1 MAVVSYTGTAFFI
14 RGQKMTRLS
23 DDIVTIKGIGE
34 KTAALFYKMNIYTV
48 EDLLLNLPKG
58 FTCFEE
64 PVCPSKEDNGNV
76 ISIPGIPVS
85 GSIVSKK
92 NGRYHISLAK
102 IKCGDTIV
110 SVRFF
115 NMPYIRNVLKPG
127 QAYILRGVINCT
139 KDSFSMLQPQI
150 FEVEKYNEL
159 IGKLLPNYRLT
170 KGITNHT
177 IQKACKNAL
186 SSLVTIDDY
195 LSKEQRNE
203 LELLPIHEALC
214 SIHMPDTKETF
225 MQAKKR
231 LAFHEFFTFLYLIRK
246 YKSEN
251 TPDIIGNPLL
261 PVADTVR
268 LLESLPYTLTNAQ
281 KKAWQE
287 IEADMDAALPMN
299 RLLQGDVGSG
309 KTVIAFLA
317 LLKTAAN
324 NRQGAL
330 MAPTE
335 VLAEQHYRSLI
346 ELISKYHLCIRPVL
360 LLGSM
365 RVKEKREA
373 LEGIANGTYN
383 VIIGTHAIM
392 QEKVVYQ
399 NLALVITDEQHRFG
413 VNQREAL
420 RKKGT
425 NPHILVMSATPI
437 PRTLALILYGDLS
450 VSLIDELPAN
460 RLPIKNCVVNDSY
473 RPTAYSFMQKEIAKG
488 RQVYIICPM
497 VEESEATEEL
507 ENVIDYTSTLQ
518 SVFPKE
524 ILISYIHGKMS
535 LAEKNTVMQAFERHE
550 IDILVSTTV
559 IEVGI
564 NVPNATVMMIENS
577 DRYGLAQ
584 LHQLR
589 GRVGR
594 GLEQSY
600 CIFMSSNLNGKN
612 EERLKILNESNDG
625 FYIANKDLELRGPGQ
640 LGGIVQ
646 SGELGFVIADIYN
659 DHDMLLKADSFCD
672 TILSGKDSIDE
683 RNFSQLNLRV
693 ESMADKMQTL

>member
-1 MAVVSYTGTAFFI
+1 MI
-14 RGQKMTRLS
+14 RLN
-23 DDIVTIKGIGE
+23 DDIISVKGVGE
-34 KTAALFYKMNIYTV
+34 KTATLFYKMNIYTV

-58 FTCFEE
+58 FTSFDK
-64 PVCPSKEDNGNV
+64 PVIPCEEDNGKL
-76 ISIPGIPVS
+76 IAIPAIPIP

-92 NGRYHISLAK
+92 AGRYNFSLAK
-102 IKCGDTIV
+102 VKSGETMV

-115 NMPYIRNVLKPG
+115 NMPYIRNLLKPG
-127 QAYILRGVINCT
+127 QNYILRGVLTSN
-139 KDSFSMLQPQI
+139 KGNFSMLHPQI
-150 FEVEKYNEL
+150 FEVSKYNEM
-159 IGKLLPNYRLT
+159 IGTLLPYYRLT
-170 KGITNHT
+170 KGLTNNA
-177 IQKACKNAL
+177 IGKACKNAL
-186 SSLVTIDDY
+186 SGLVEIKDY
-195 LSKEQRNE
+195 LSECQREE
-203 LELLPIHEALC
+203 LGLISIQEALQG
-214 SIHMPDTKETF
+214 IHVPKSREEF
-225 MQAKKR
+225 LISKKR

-246 YKSEN
+246 YKSEGISE
-251 TPDIIGNPLL
+251 IISNPLF
-261 PVADTVR
+261 PTAETSR
-268 LLESLPYTLTNAQ
+268 FLEALPYKLTGAQ
-281 KKAWQE
+281 QRAWSEIDNDMEKK
-287 IEADMDAALPMN
+287 LPMN

-309 KTVIAFLA
+309 KTIVAFLA
-317 LLKTAAN
+317 LLKAAAN

-335 VLAEQHYRSLI
+335 VLAEQHYRSLC
-346 ELISKYHLCIRPVL
+346 EMTKKYKLCIHPVL

-365 RVKEKREA
+365 RIKDRREA
-373 LEGIANGTYN
+373 LQGIADGTYN
-383 VIIGTHAIM
+383 VVIGTHAIM
-392 QEKVVYQ
+392 QEAVVYH

-425 NPHILVMSATPI
+425 SPHILVMSATPI

-450 VSLIDELPAN
+450 VSVIDELPAN

-473 RPTAYSFMQKEIAKG
+473 RKTAYSFMQKEIQNG

-497 VEESEATEEL
+497 VEESENAEEL
-507 ENVIDYTSTLQ
+507 ENVIDYTASLQ

-524 ILISYIHGKMS
+524 IIISYLHGKMT
-535 LAEKNTVMQAFERHE
+535 LAEKEKIMHAFESHE

-577 DRYGLAQ
+577 ERYGLAQ

-594 GLEQSY
+594 GEHQSY
-600 CIFMSSNLNGKN
+600 CIFMSSNLNSKN

-640 LGGIVQ
+640 LGGIAQ

-659 DHDMLLKADSFCD
+659 DHDMLLLADSFCNKIINQKE
-672 TILSGKDSIDE
+672 TIDE
-683 RNFSQLNLRV
+683 TNFSQLNLRV

>member
-1 MAVVSYTGTAFFI
+1 
-14 RGQKMTRLS
+14 MTRLS

-64 PVCPSKEDNGNV
+64 PVSPREEDNGNV
-76 ISIPGIPVS
+76 ISISGTPVS

-102 IKCGDTIV
+102 ITCKDAVV

-115 NMPYIRNVLKPG
+115 NIPYIRNVLKPG
-127 QAYILRGVINCT
+127 QTYILRGVINCT
-139 KDSFSMLQPQI
+139 KGSFSMLQPQI
-150 FEVEKYNEL
+150 YEVSKYSEL

-186 SSLVTIDDY
+186 SGLVTIDDY
-195 LSKEQRNE
+195 LSAGQRE
-203 LELLPIHEALC
+203 KMELLPIHEALRG
-214 SIHMPDTKETF
+214 IHMPGTKEEF
-225 MQAKKR
+225 IHAKKR
-231 LAFHEFFTFLYLIRK
+231 LAFHEFFAFLYLIRK
-246 YKSEN
+246 YKYEI
-251 TPDIIGNPLL
+251 TPDIITKPLL
-261 PVADTVR
+261 PVADTIR
-268 LLESLPYTLTNAQ
+268 LLEALPYTLTNAQ

-287 IEADMDAALPMN
+287 IETDMDASLPMN

-309 KTVIAFLA
+309 KTIISFLA

-335 VLAEQHYRSLI
+335 VLAEQHYRSLT
-346 ELISKYHLCIRPVL
+346 ELVSQYHLCIRPAL

-373 LEGIANGTYN
+373 LEGIADGTYN

-450 VSLIDELPAN
+450 VSLINELPAN

-524 ILISYIHGKMS
+524 IIISYIHGKMS
-535 LAEKNTVMQAFERHE
+535 LTEKNAVMQAFERHE

-577 DRYGLAQ
+577 ERYGLAQ

-594 GLEQSY
+594 GTEQSY

-640 LGGIVQ
+640 LGGIAQ

-683 RNFSQLNLRV
+683 KSFSQLNLRV
-693 ESMADKMQTL
+693 ESIADKMQTL

>member
-1 MAVVSYTGTAFFI
+1 M
-14 RGQKMTRLS
+14 QKRICNSFRLGGSMIRLS
-23 DDIVTIKGIGE
+23 DDIITIKGVGD
-34 KTAALFYKMNIYTV
+34 KTASLFYKMNIYSV

-58 FTCFEE
+58 FTSYEE
-64 PVCPSKEDNGNV
+64 PVCPSKEANGSL
-76 ISIPGIPVS
+76 IAIPATPVA

-92 NGRYHISLAK
+92 AGRYNISLAK
-102 IKCGDTIV
+102 VKSMDAMV
-110 SVRFF
+110 SLRFF

-127 QAYILRGVINCT
+127 QNYVLRGVLTST
-139 KDSFSMLQPQI
+139 KNGFSMLHPQI
-150 FEVEKYNEL
+150 FEVSKYQEL
-159 IGKLLPNYRLT
+159 IGKLLPYYRLT
-170 KGITNHT
+170 KGITNNT
-177 IQKACKNAL
+177 VQKACKNAL
-186 SSLVTIDDY
+186 SGLIEIKDY
-195 LSKEQRNE
+195 LTETQLNE
-203 LELLPIHEALC
+203 LGLLSIQEALQK
-214 SIHMPDTKETF
+214 IHTPQNKEDF
-225 MQAKKR
+225 LQAKKR
-231 LAFHEFFTFLYLIRK
+231 LAFHEFFTFLFLIRK
-246 YKSEN
+246 YKADNMDELIS
-251 TPDIIGNPLL
+251 NPLIS
-261 PVADTVR
+261 VADTVR
-268 LLESLPYTLTNAQ
+268 LLESLPYRLTKAQ
-281 KKAWQE
+281 AKAWME
-287 IEADMDAALPMN
+287 IDADMERNLPMN

-309 KTVIAFLA
+309 KTIVAFLA
-317 LLKTAAN
+317 LLKAAAN

-346 ELISKYHLCIRPVL
+346 EMVKTYNLCIRPVL

-365 RVKEKREA
+365 RVKERREA
-373 LEGIANGTYN
+373 LQGIADGTYN

-392 QEKVVYQ
+392 QDAVVYH

-420 RKKGT
+420 RKKG
-425 NPHILVMSATPI
+425 NCPHILVMSATPI

-450 VSLIDELPAN
+450 VSIIDELPAN

-473 RPTAYSFMQKEIAKG
+473 RPTAYSFMQKEITKG

-497 VEESEATEEL
+497 VEESDVAEEL
-507 ENVIDYTSTLQ
+507 ENVIDYTESLQ
-518 SVFPKE
+518 TVFPKE
-524 ILISYIHGKMS
+524 IIISYIHGKMT
-535 LAEKNTVMQAFERHE
+535 LAQKESIMHAFERHE

-577 DRYGLAQ
+577 ERYGLAQ

-594 GLEQSY
+594 GEYQSY
-600 CIFMSSNLNGKN
+600 CIFMSSKLNSKN

-640 LGGIVQ
+640 LGGIAQ

-659 DHDMLLKADSFCD
+659 DHDMLLMADSFCNKVLEMKE
-672 TILSGKDSIDE
+672 TIDE
-683 RNFSQLNLRV
+683 VNFSQLNLRV

>member
-1 MAVVSYTGTAFFI
+1 ML
-14 RGQKMTRLS
+14 RLG
-23 DDIVTIKGIGE
+23 DDIISIKGIGE
-34 KTAALFYKMNIYTV
+34 KTAKLFYKMNIFSV
-48 EDLLLNLPKG
+48 ENLLLNLPKG
-58 FTCFEE
+58 FICYEE
-64 PVCPSKEDNGNV
+64 PVCPKPEDNGLTV
-76 ISIPGIPVS
+76 SIETVPIA
-85 GSIVSKK
+85 GSIISKK
-92 NGRYHISLAK
+92 SGHYNFSMAK
-102 IKCGDTIV
+102 VQCADKVV

-115 NMPYIRNVLKPG
+115 NMPYIRNILKTG
-127 QAYILRGVINCT
+127 QPYILRGVIKYANGN
-139 KDSFSMLQPQI
+139 FSMLQPQI
-150 FEVEKYNEL
+150 FEVSKYNEL
-159 IGKLLPNYRLT
+159 IGKLQPYYHLT
-170 KGITNHT
+170 KGITNNT

-186 SSLVTIDDY
+186 SELVEIKDY
-195 LSKEQRNE
+195 LTVSQIKK
-203 LELLPIHEALC
+203 LELFSIQDALHG
-214 SIHMPDTKETF
+214 IHMPASKEEF
-225 MQAKKR
+225 LQAKKR

-246 YKSEN
+246 YKADTTEN
-251 TPDIIGNPLL
+251 IIEKPLL

-268 LLESLPYTLTNAQ
+268 LLESLPYHLTNAQ
-281 KKAWQE
+281 QKAWTE
-287 IEADMDAALPMN
+287 IEADMDKNLPMN

-309 KTVIAFLA
+309 KTIVAFLA

-335 VLAEQHYRSLI
+335 VLAEQHYRSLT
-346 ELISKYHLCIRPVL
+346 ELIKKYNLCIRPVL

-365 RVKEKREA
+365 RVKERREA
-373 LEGIANGTYN
+373 LQGIADGTYN

-392 QEKVVYQ
+392 QEAVAYH
-399 NLALVITDEQHRFG
+399 NLSLVITDEQHRFG

-420 RKKGT
+420 RKKGD

-450 VSLIDELPAN
+450 VSVIDELPSN

-473 RPTAYSFMQKEIAKG
+473 RKTAYSFMQKEIAKG

-497 VEESEATEEL
+497 VEDSETCEEL

-518 SVFPKE
+518 NVFPKE
-524 ILISYIHGKMS
+524 IMISYLHGKMT
-535 LAEKNTVMQAFERHE
+535 LAEKNSIMQAFERHE

-577 DRYGLAQ
+577 ERYGLAQ

-594 GLEQSY
+594 GEHQSY
-600 CIFMSSNLNGKN
+600 CIFMSGNLNEKN

-640 LGGIVQ
+640 LGGIAQ
-646 SGELGFVIADIYN
+646 SGELGFVIADIYS
-659 DHDMLLKADSFCD
+659 DHDMLLMADDFCNKV
-672 TILSGKDSIDE
+672 LSGRETVDE
-683 RNFSQLNLRV
+683 ANFSQLNLCV
-693 ESMADKMQTL
+693 ESMADKMHTL

>member
-1 MAVVSYTGTAFFI
+1 MI
-14 RGQKMTRLS
+14 RLN
-23 DDIVTIKGIGE
+23 DDIISIKGVGD
-34 KTAALFYKMNIYTV
+34 KTAGLFYKMNIHTV
-48 EDLLLNLPKG
+48 EELLLNLPKG
-58 FTCFEE
+58 FTSFDE
-64 PVCPSKEDNGNV
+64 PVSPNAEDNGKLV
-76 ISIPGIPVS
+76 AIPAIPVS

-92 NGRYHISLAK
+92 TGRYNFSIAK
-102 IKCGDTIV
+102 IKSGESIV

-115 NMPYIRNVLKPG
+115 NMPYIRNLLKPD
-127 QAYILRGVINCT
+127 QNYILRGVLTCN
-139 KDSFSMLQPQI
+139 KGNFSMLHPQI
-150 FEVEKYNEL
+150 FEVSKYKEL
-159 IGKLLPNYRLT
+159 IGKLLPYYRLT
-170 KGITNHT
+170 KGLTNNA
-177 IQKACKNAL
+177 IGKACKNAL
-186 SSLVTIDDY
+186 SDLTEIKDY
-195 LSKEQRNE
+195 LTDKQREDLNLLSIREALQGIHVPNSKEE
-203 LELLPIHEALC
+203 FLL
-214 SIHMPDTKETF
+214 S
-225 MQAKKR
+225 KKR

-246 YKSEN
+246 NKTEKAAE
-251 TPDIIGNPLL
+251 IINNPLL
-261 PVADTVR
+261 PVADTSR
-268 LLESLPYTLTNAQ
+268 LLEALPYQLTNAQ
-281 KKAWQE
+281 QRAWNE
-287 IEADMDAALPMN
+287 IDSDMEKNLPMN

-309 KTVIAFLA
+309 KTIISFLA

-335 VLAEQHYRSLI
+335 VLAEQHYRSLCD
-346 ELISKYHLCIRPVL
+346 LAQKYHLCIRPVL

-365 RVKEKREA
+365 RVKDRKEA
-373 LEGIANGTYN
+373 LAGIADGTYN
-383 VIIGTHAIM
+383 AVIGTHAIM
-392 QEKVVYQ
+392 QEAVVYH
-399 NLALVITDEQHRFG
+399 NLSLVITDEQHRFG

-420 RKKGT
+420 RKKG
-425 NPHILVMSATPI
+425 NSPHILVMSATPI

-450 VSLIDELPAN
+450 VSVIDELPAD

-473 RPTAYSFMQKEIAKG
+473 RKTAYAFMLKEIQNG

-497 VEESEATEEL
+497 VEESENTEEL
-507 ENVIDYTSTLQ
+507 ENVIDYTASLQ

-524 ILISYIHGKMS
+524 IIISYLHGKMTLS
-535 LAEKNTVMQAFERHE
+535 EKENIMQAFERHE

-577 DRYGLAQ
+577 ERYGLAQ

-594 GLEQSY
+594 GGHQSY
-600 CIFMSSNLNGKN
+600 CIFMSSNLNKKN

-640 LGGIVQ
+640 LGGIAQ

-659 DHDMLLKADSFCD
+659 DHDMLLLADSFCNKVLD
-672 TILSGKDSIDE
+672 QKETIDE
-683 RNFSQLNLRV
+683 INFSQLNLRV